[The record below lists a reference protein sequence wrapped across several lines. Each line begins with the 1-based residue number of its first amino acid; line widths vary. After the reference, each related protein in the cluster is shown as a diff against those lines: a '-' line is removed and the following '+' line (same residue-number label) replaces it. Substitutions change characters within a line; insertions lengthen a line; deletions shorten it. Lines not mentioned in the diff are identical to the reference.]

1 MSTITPRILQTN
13 VGEAIDATLDILN
26 SVDNVA
32 MPQIESAYS
41 SEVQGA
47 AQGEAET
54 VFTPSGT
61 PSLFNP
67 FYIFRYSK
75 FGTVDAPDAYRIDQ
89 HKDLTIDIL
98 QTEDRP
104 STDTPSQYKLD
115 RKGIENPTA
124 ETIIQ
129 WAKENSE
136 FKEGMQTS
144 PVPYQ
149 WNDFLWCKWYGKIPN
164 NRLLT
169 LRRYPIPVEDN
180 LRISSENLPIIP
192 LAQAVT
198 WWGADTGNT
207 LGSILGMDFGL
218 KWTSKVATVQDVTGN
233 EPAAEKL
240 LDSFGVENK
249 ALRKVILATLFDNPD
264 NPQAFTGLDAKL
276 QEWVRASY
284 GNEGPYWNRILGP
297 VNVVNSTQIRDR
309 GMDYRHPI
317 KLEFSYK
324 LRSFGNINPRVAF
337 LDLISNFLSLTYNNA
352 QFWGGAARYFQ
363 QTGPILTGLNS
374 EAFEKGDF
382 ITGIGDNLKNIV
394 ANVQGKGEEITK
406 LIDSLGKKIT
416 EADVLKL
423 ITLLKD
429 SRVAQNLAGASVKDI
444 LQKPLLIRSFLDGR
458 AVGEWH
464 LTVGNP
470 MDPIAVIGNLIV
482 TSTQIKF
489 SEDLGLDDFPSEV
502 KFTVTLDHA
511 RPRARQDILSMF
523 NLGGGD
529 MYIND
534 SLQPPSS
541 AFNSNGER
549 NSITQNQ
556 ARGNETTQTQTP
568 RSFKNVQTSGVD
580 LPSGTGPSTLAEAES
595 VANKYRQSISK
606 AYGEG
611 FGNSNYLPRYFF
623 DLKTKD

>member
-1 MSTITPRILQTN
+1 MSTIKPTIVIPVT
-13 VGEAIDATLDILN
+13 GEVIDATTTIIN

-32 MPQIESAYS
+32 MTQVESAYS
-41 SEVQGA
+41 NEVQGV
-47 AQGEAET
+47 AQGEAEA

-67 FYIFRYSK
+67 FYIFRYAK
-75 FGTVDAPDAYRIDQ
+75 FGTFGAPDTYKLDQ
-89 HKDLTIDIL
+89 HRDLTII
-98 QTEDRP
+98 QTEGNE

-129 WAKENSE
+129 WARDNSE

-169 LRRYPIPVEDN
+169 LRRYPIPIEDN

-218 KWTSKVATVQDVTGN
+218 KWTDRTATVQDVSGN
-233 EPAAEKL
+233 EVPAENL

-249 ALRKVILATLFDNPD
+249 ALRKVILATLFGNES
-264 NPQAFTGLDAKL
+264 NPQAFTGLDVKL

-284 GNEGPYWNRILGP
+284 GNEGPYWNRVLGP
-297 VNVVNSTQIRDR
+297 VNVVDSTQIRDR
-309 GMDYRHPI
+309 GMEYRHPI

-352 QFWGGAARYFQ
+352 EFWGGATRYFQ
-363 QTGPILTGLNS
+363 QTGPLLTGLNS
-374 EAFEKGDF
+374 DAFDKGDF

-394 ANVQGKGEEITK
+394 SSVQGKSADITELVKQLGKGLSEEDISK
-406 LIDSLGKKIT
+406 LIIS
-416 EADVLKL
+416 
-423 ITLLKD
+423 LKD
-429 SRVAQNLAGASVKDI
+429 SNVAQNLAGASVKDI

-482 TSTQIKF
+482 KSTQIKF

-502 KFTVTLDHA
+502 KFIVTLDHA

-541 AFNSNGER
+541 AFNSLGEDQ
-549 NSITQNQ
+549 SIKQNQ
-556 ARGNETTQTQTP
+556 ARGNDTTQTQTP
-568 RSFKNVQTSGVD
+568 RSFTNVQTTGVD
-580 LPSGTGPSTLAEAES
+580 LPSGTGPGSLAEAES
-595 VANKYRQSISK
+595 VANKYRPSITK

>member
-1 MSTITPRILQTN
+1 
-13 VGEAIDATLDILN
+13 
-26 SVDNVA
+26 
-32 MPQIESAYS
+32 
-41 SEVQGA
+41 
-47 AQGEAET
+47 
-54 VFTPSGT
+54 
-61 PSLFNP
+61 
-67 FYIFRYSK
+67 
-75 FGTVDAPDAYRIDQ
+75 
-89 HKDLTIDIL
+89 
-98 QTEDRP
+98 
-104 STDTPSQYKLD
+104 
-115 RKGIENPTA
+115 
-124 ETIIQ
+124 
-129 WAKENSE
+129 
-136 FKEGMQTS
+136 
-144 PVPYQ
+144 
-149 WNDFLWCKWYGKIPN
+149 
-164 NRLLT
+164 
-169 LRRYPIPVEDN
+169 
-180 LRISSENLPIIP
+180 LPIIP

-198 WWGADTGNT
+198 WWGTDTGNT
-207 LGSILGMDFGL
+207 LGGILGMDFGL
-218 KWTSKVATVQDVTGN
+218 KWTPRTATVQENVIGN
-233 EPAAEKL
+233 EVAAERL

-249 ALRKVILATLFDNPD
+249 ALRQVILATLFGNES
-264 NPQAFTGLDAKL
+264 NPQAFTGLDVKL
-276 QEWVRASY
+276 QEWVKASY

-297 VNVVNSTQIRDR
+297 VNVIDSTQIRDK

-352 QFWGGAARYFQ
+352 EFWGGAYRYFQ
-363 QTGPILTGLNS
+363 QTGPLLAGLNS
-374 EAFEKGDF
+374 DAFEKGDF

-394 ANVQGKGEEITK
+394 SSVQGKFAEMQELVKELGEGISEGDLLK
-406 LIDSLGKKIT
+406 LIDSLG
-416 EADVLKL
+416 E
-423 ITLLKD
+423 
-429 SRVAQNLAGASVKDI
+429 SQVAQNLAGSLVKDI

-482 TSTQIKF
+482 KSTQIKF
-489 SEDLGLDDFPSEV
+489 SEDLGLDDFPSEI

-541 AFNSNGER
+541 AFNSYGER
-549 NSITQNQ
+549 GSITQNQ
-556 ARGNETTQTQTP
+556 ARGNETTQTQAP
-568 RSFKNVQTSGVD
+568 ESFENVKTKGVD

-595 VANKYRQSISK
+595 VANKYRASISK